1 MPLSV
6 TEPREPKV
14 VPNTT
19 VPPELVRLLPLLSL
33 ACTVM
38 VEVLLPLAVI
48 LVGEALITV
57 CATLTAPGINVTV
70 ALPPPMATPPMV
82 PDTVAVPVVVLLV
95 NVAV

>member
-19 VPPELVRLLPLLSL
+19 VPPLLVRLLPPESL

-38 VEVLLPLAVI
+38 ETEVLPVATI
-48 LVGEALITV
+48 DVGEAAITV
-57 CATLTAPGINVTV
+57 FVASTELLLNETV
-70 ALPPPMATPPMV
+70 ALPPPILIPPIV
-82 PDTVAVPVVVLLV
+82 PDIVAVPVMIPLV